1 MKKGIAFLVLATMLW
16 GGNYI
21 CGRFLADAL
30 PPTLLNTIRWA
41 ISSVLLWAILLV
53 KRKSLPLL
61 SMWKEFFIL
70 GFFGVFAFSTLVYAG
85 LQSISASSAGMITA
99 GIPVAILLFTP
110 LILKEKI
117 SMRAWIG
124 TGISIFG
131 VILLFQG
138 MQGRDTDDSFTG
150 QFAILLA
157 CIAWALYTVY
167 GKYYGR
173 KTDPLTLTAGAAVYG
188 TVLSA
193 FSCIGTVDPQA
204 VHLDAAAILAI
215 LYVST
220 FASVIAYLAWN
231 AGVRVVGAG
240 TAAPFINLLPVWT
253 VVFGLVLLNEELAV
267 LTLAGGIITITG
279 ALLASY
285 RGTAAQG
292 AKRASD

>member
-1 MKKGIAFLVLATMLW
+1 MRQGIALLILATMLW

-30 PPTLLNTIRWA
+30 PPTLLNTVRWT
-41 ISSVLLWAILLV
+41 ISSVLLWGLLV
-53 KRKSLPLL
+53 FNKKKFPIL
-61 SMWKEFFIL
+61 SMWKEFLIL
-70 GFFGVFAFSTLVYAG
+70 GFFGIFAFSTLVYAG

-99 GIPVAILLFTP
+99 GIPIGILFFTP

-117 SMRAWIG
+117 SKKAWIG
-124 TGISIFG
+124 SIISIFG

-138 MQGRDTDDSFTG
+138 MREGNANDSWTG
-150 QFAILLA
+150 QVAILLA
-157 CIAWALYTVY
+157 CIAWALYTVL
-167 GKYYGR
+167 GKRYGR

-193 FSCIGTVDPQA
+193 ISCIGTVDPSAIQ
-204 VHLDAAAILAI
+204 LDGAAYLAI

-231 AGVRVVGAG
+231 AGVKKVGPG

-253 VVFGLVLLNEELAV
+253 VVFGLVLLDEQLAM
-267 LTLAGGIITITG
+267 LTLIGGIITIFG
-279 ALLASY
+279 ALLASI
-285 RGTAAQG
+285 RKPVRKEVRRTA
-292 AKRASD
+292 